1 MSGNYKELKYLI
13 LWGLIY
19 LIIVY
24 VMCDTLLNKD
34 VIIIATILTA
44 LIWVVDMLF
53 LNIQYNNTSSYTIEK
68 MTNNYDNRQN
78 TNNCLNEQNTNS
90 CLNQHET
97 RKYINSYLKK
107 IQNLFKTS
115 DNVIDKWHATF
126 NLPNVNDTTLADIL
140 NEQNDDIHDLER
152 HPPSTYENNYD
163 PGSSV
168 FHPQDWYQKSG
179 AFFKPST
186 DRCQRTPIYI
196 DSTTANL
203 KESNEALLP
212 QNAISI
218 QRIINHV
225 KNRYN
230 GI

>member
-1 MSGNYKELKYLI
+1 MAGNYKELKYLI

-24 VMCDTLLNKD
+24 GIRDTIIKSKN

-44 LIWVVDMLF
+44 LIYIIDMLF
-53 LNIQYNNTSSYTIEK
+53 LNITTVIPNVEK
-68 MTNNYDNRQN
+68 MTTINDDD
-78 TNNCLNEQNTNS
+78 NCLDAY
-90 CLNQHET
+90 ET
-97 RKYINSYLKK
+97 KKYIDTYLKK
-107 IQNLFKTS
+107 IRKFFKTS
-115 DNVIDKWHATF
+115 DNVIDKWHDTF
-126 NLPNVNDTTLADIL
+126 NLPNVNDTKLSEIL
-140 NEQNDDIHDLER
+140 DEYNDDIHDLER
-152 HPPSTYENNYD
+152 HPPSTFEHNFE

-186 DRCQRTPIYI
+186 NNCTRSPIYI

-203 KESNEALLP
+203 KNFNEALIP
-212 QNAISI
+212 QNTFLV

-230 GI
+230 TL